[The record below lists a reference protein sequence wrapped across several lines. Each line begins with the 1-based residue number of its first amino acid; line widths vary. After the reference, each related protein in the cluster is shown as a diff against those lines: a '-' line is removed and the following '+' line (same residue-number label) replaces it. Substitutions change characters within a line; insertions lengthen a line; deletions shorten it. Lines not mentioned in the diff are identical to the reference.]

1 MYPKD
6 YAGMQSEL
14 GKLEAKND
22 YLCQVVTPDN
32 QASVPTYSTEPGVG
46 DFKEVLN
53 RIEGRVGARWVDAV
67 LVEA

>member
-22 YLCQVVTPDN
+22 YLCRAVTPEIRLRCQHIAQN
-32 QASVPTYSTEPGVG
+32 QVL
-46 DFKEVLN
+46 EVLN
-53 RIEGRVGARWVDAV
+53 RIEGRVGARWVDVV
-67 LVEA
+67 LVKA